1 VHSYGTERALTECSG
16 GRQKPVVENGES
28 NQTTN
33 RNKIQINK
41 HANFEPLDQY
51 PTPPVS
57 YVVFVRH
64 AMPWSGRWLLV
75 EGPDACYV
83 LGRIECGAQII
94 KFFIFII
101 LFEKKIV
108 FCKNKCPSQNVASI
122 YLLLCHR
129 LALPDVTY
137 HHLDRRMTS
146 TINLAE
152 GCLVNDS
159 WRYIA
164 NWFGR
169 RFMPGVERTRMRCT
183 FIFFKLLI

>member
-1 VHSYGTERALTECSG
+1 MQTFCVIEKKKEMEKATKQQTEIKFWVFET
-16 GRQKPVVENGES
+16 Q
-28 NQTTN
+28 
-33 RNKIQINK
+33 QINK
-41 HANFEPLDQY
+41 HTKFEPLDDQH
-51 PTPPVS
+51 PTPTVS

-75 EGPDACYV
+75 ERPDACYV
-83 LGRIECGAQII
+83 LGRKECGAQII

-159 WRYIA
+159 WWYIA

-169 RFMPGVERTRMRCT
+169 RFMPAVERTRMRCT